1 MLDGPSYIP
10 QNVKHAVILCHGYGS
25 DGQDLMGLV
34 PYLSQKL
41 PDTAFYCPN
50 APTPIMYGGYEW
62 FSLSDYTGLT
72 DMISWDYLD
81 CLIERAKEAARKL
94 QSFVENIQ
102 TKHSLTGSDIV
113 LGGFSQG
120 GLVALYTGLTGNIDY
135 AGLIGMSAVPLIF
148 NKTLSLEQIKNHPPI
163 LLTHGSADN
172 IIPVSGMNLN
182 ADELKK
188 ANLSVQ
194 TFISNGLM
202 HGIDDNCLKN
212 ISLFLKGIFNNR

>member
-1 MLDGPSYIP
+1 
-10 QNVKHAVILCHGYGS
+10 
-25 DGQDLMGLV
+25 
-34 PYLSQKL
+34 
-41 PDTAFYCPN
+41 
-50 APTPIMYGGYEW
+50 
-62 FSLSDYTGLT
+62 
-72 DMISWDYLD
+72 
-81 CLIERAKEAARKL
+81 AREL

-182 ADELKK
+182 VDELKK